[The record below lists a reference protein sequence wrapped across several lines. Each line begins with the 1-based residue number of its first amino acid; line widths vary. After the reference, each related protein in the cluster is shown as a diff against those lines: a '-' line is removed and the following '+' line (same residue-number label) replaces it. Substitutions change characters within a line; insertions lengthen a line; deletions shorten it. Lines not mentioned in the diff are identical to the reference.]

1 MPRIVIG
8 LGVLVLIGVFTPLT
22 IQADPLV
29 ITGGT
34 LTVTGSTGG
43 PSFTFF
49 GDNFVMGGGGEI
61 GNAGPQH
68 CHPCS
73 GSISV
78 VSVFAGSSLGGGGI
92 IINGMSFQGLLGG
105 TFVFDGDP
113 ILLPAGMSNITVSG
127 PFTFSGFFSVC
138 GTDPCNGPII
148 FSAQLVGSGHVMIDL
163 IFNPNVPGRVL
174 YDFRSVTY
182 VFEKPVPE
190 PASILLLTSGLVAV
204 GVQRKLRFRK
214 RS

>member
-1 MPRIVIG
+1 MPKIVIG
-8 LGVLVLIGVFTPLT
+8 LCVLVLIVVFTPLT

-43 PSFTFF
+43 PRFSFS

-61 GNAGPQH
+61 GNAGPQR

-78 VSVFAGSSLGGGGI
+78 FSIFEGSSLGGGGI
-92 IINGMSFQGLLGG
+92 IINGRRFEGLLGG
-105 TFVFDGDP
+105 SFNFTGDP
-113 ILLPAGMSNITVSG
+113 ILLPAVTSNITVSG
-127 PFTFSGFFSVC
+127 PFTFLGSFRVC
-138 GTDPCNGPII
+138 ATDPCNGPII
-148 FSAQLVGSGHVMIDL
+148 FSSQLVGSGHVMIDL
-163 IFNPNVPGRVL
+163 IFNPNVPGFIL

-182 VFEKPVPE
+182 VFENPVPE